1 MKEKAAQLKKEKDAK
16 NQKKKG
22 KKKSNADDI
31 DLTKLDKKTIKKM
44 KPNDLKNV
52 LKKLGLSTQGN
63 KKELIKRV
71 ESSLQG

>member
-1 MKEKAAQLKKEKDAK
+1 
-16 NQKKKG
+16 
-22 KKKSNADDI
+22 
-31 DLTKLDKKTIKKM
+31 M

-71 ESSLQG
+71 ESSLQGWRAKIIYMYNISEMMQHERKDIL

>member
-1 MKEKAAQLKKEKDAK
+1 MLKIR
-16 NQKKKG
+16 KKKG

>member
-1 MKEKAAQLKKEKDAK
+1 
-16 NQKKKG
+16 
-22 KKKSNADDI
+22 
-31 DLTKLDKKTIKKM
+31 M